1 MDIII
6 KELKVP
12 EGCYLILNDDIKAS
26 EIARI
31 KGLSKINIFIGENN
45 SGKSR
50 LLRTLIQ
57 NKLNFLSYNEDFNKI
72 NGNIDNLKRDISLFF
87 GSMNFDESKLE
98 IQSILEDIVK
108 KDYLSEDEN
117 YLDLILELKRR
128 IDKYKDDRD
137 ILGEYQRPISGGVGQ
152 MFEFGDITGME
163 VCSGLNKIIDD
174 TFNLNKPL
182 EEVNLTY
189 NFKKIYI
196 PILRGLRQLSCQNE
210 KDVYNYTIRNDYFDP
225 ADEYRQMIFTGLDAY
240 ETIRNYLLGNLHERK
255 LIREFEDYLSHQFF
269 DNKEVVIIPQ
279 EKPKKILKIK
289 IGDEKERDIYDLGDG
304 IQSIIIMTLPLF
316 LKMEDLKENENY
328 LIFIE
333 EPEQMLHPGLQ
344 RKLIDTFNDKK
355 FAQFQF
361 FITTHSNHFLDI
373 LLDYNDTSIFYL
385 KKILD
390 KRDNEEK
397 TPGFFIEP
405 LSYGNNNVLEL
416 LGVRNTSVFLS
427 NCTIWVEGVTDR
439 YYIKKYFDTY
449 QKYLKNEFEN
459 RNKEFK
465 EFREDYHY
473 SFVEYSGNNIT
484 HWSFLDEIV
493 DSEDIVEEPKIN
505 VERLCGKL
513 FLIAD
518 SDNATTGKKAERHE
532 KLNAALND
540 GFCLLNYK
548 EIENLLSKKVL
559 LEVLKE
565 YEGNDDEFD
574 YYDFEESA
582 YENECLGK
590 FIDETILNEK
600 RKRRGSYQKKNN
612 SGNCV
617 TISDKVNFCKK
628 ALKHIN
634 NFDDLSEGLKGLCNS
649 IYQFIAINNGYELEE
664 YHEIC
669 TELNIPDR
677 SVVCKTF

>member
-1 MDIII
+1 MDTII
-6 KELKVP
+6 KDVKIP
-12 EGCYLILNDDIKAS
+12 EGCYFVLNDDKKAS
-26 EIARI
+26 EISRLRN
-31 KGLSKINIFIGENN
+31 LSKINIFIGENN

-50 LLRTLIQ
+50 LLRTLIS
-57 NKLNFLSYNEDFNKI
+57 NELNFEPNNEEFSNINLGIPIFKKKIEIFFKFCDFEVNVISGLETLLDELNGSEFLLEDQDFMEILRNIERLLTGRFSDHGNAGYIRTGQGTSQTISIGDVARRLNDILYEAFNIKYEIKDSNLSYSF
-72 NGNIDNLKRDISLFF
+72 KR
-87 GSMNFDESKLE
+87 
-98 IQSILEDIVK
+98 
-108 KDYLSEDEN
+108 
-117 YLDLILELKRR
+117 
-128 IDKYKDDRD
+128 
-137 ILGEYQRPISGGVGQ
+137 
-152 MFEFGDITGME
+152 
-163 VCSGLNKIIDD
+163 
-174 TFNLNKPL
+174 
-182 EEVNLTY
+182 
-189 NFKKIYI
+189 IYI
-196 PILRGLRQLSCQNE
+196 PVLRGLRQLYCEE
-210 KDVYNYTIRNDYFDP
+210 KDVYNSVTRNDYFNSTDKYS
-225 ADEYRQMIFTGLDAY
+225 EMIFTGLDAY
-240 ETIRNYLLGNLHERK
+240 EIIRDHLLGNLQERK
-255 LIREFEDYLSHQFF
+255 LIKEFEKYLSIQFF
-269 DNKEVVIIPQ
+269 DNKSIAIIPQ
-279 EKPKKILKIK
+279 EKPKKVLKIK
-289 IGDEKERDIYDLGDG
+289 IGDEKEREIQNLGDG

-316 LKMEDLKENENY
+316 LKRQELGENENY
-328 LIFIE
+328 LMFIE
-333 EPEQMLHPGLQ
+333 EPEHLLHPGLQ
-344 RKLIDTFNDKK
+344 RKLIDTFNDERFDK
-355 FAQFQF
+355 FQF

-373 LLDYNDTSIFYL
+373 MLDYNDVSIFYL

-390 KRDNEEK
+390 KRDDEEK
-397 TPGFFIEP
+397 TPSFFIEP
-405 LSYGNNNVLEL
+405 LSYGDNNALEL

-449 QKYLKNEFEN
+449 QNYLKNKFEN

-465 EFREDYHY
+465 DFREDYHY

-505 VERLCGKL
+505 VKRLCGKL

-532 KLNAALND
+532 KLNAELNN

-565 YEGNDDEFD
+565 YEGNSDEFD
-574 YYDFEESA
+574 YYEFEESA

-590 FIDETILNEK
+590 FIDETILKEK

-634 NFDDLSEGLKGLCNS
+634 NFDDLSEGSKGLCNS
-649 IYQFIAINNGYELEE
+649 IYQFIAINNGYELGD